1 MQQPWA
7 NIFLRVNGDGDD
19 ALGLS
24 VPELPVTPLTRSEFL
39 EPVLLEQ
46 SYELCPRH
54 SLP

>member
-1 MQQPWA
+1 
-7 NIFLRVNGDGDD
+7 
-19 ALGLS
+19 
-24 VPELPVTPLTRSEFL
+24 VTPLTRSELL